1 MNILE
6 LAGLFAVMALL
17 ALVPSSSVALV
28 VARSATAGFKHG
40 AAVALGIVMGDLV
53 FVFLAISGLAVLAD
67 VMGGFFLVLK
77 YLAGLYLICLGISL
91 MRTKRP
97 IRIPLGRAVTSLPAS
112 LLSGLIITLGDVKA
126 IFFYASLF
134 PVFVD
139 LANVNASDVAT
150 LVLVTVVAVG
160 GVKLAYA
167 YSASRLVTVAR
178 GLEAQ
183 RRVKFAAGGLMLG
196 AGTYLLV
203 KA

>member
-1 MNILE
+1 MNLLE
-6 LAGLFAVMALL
+6 IAGLFTLMALL

-28 VARSATAGFKHG
+28 VARSATVGFKHG

-91 MRTKRP
+91 VRTRRS
-97 IRIPLGRAVTSLPAS
+97 IRIPLGRAATSLPAS
-112 LLSGLIITLGDVKA
+112 LLSGLLITLGDVKA

-134 PVFVD
+134 PLFVD
-139 LANVNASDVAT
+139 LTALGAAD
-150 LVLVTVVAVG
+150 LLIIVLVTLVAVG
-160 GVKLAYA
+160 GVKLSYA
-167 YSASRLVTVAR
+167 CVASRLILLVR
-178 GLEAQ
+178 GRKPGRAVELT
-183 RRVKFAAGGLMLG
+183 AGGLMLG
-196 AGTYLLV
+196 AGTYLMV